1 MTRRNVRNIHLKKVN
16 MLNLIL
22 KVEKSYLTAS
32 CRRGKQV
39 HKINIFSEKRT

>member
-1 MTRRNVRNIHLKKVN
+1 MARRNFRSIHLRKVN
-16 MLNLIL
+16 MLDLIL

-39 HKINIFSEKRT
+39 HKINIFPEKRT